1 MNLNHL
7 CKETSWFLTM
17 EDQKTVFIPLSKY
30 VHDLIKATNPRGRGR
45 QRHKLFLRQ
54 RLRWSVKYVGD
65 YLP

>member
-1 MNLNHL
+1 
-7 CKETSWFLTM
+7 M

-30 VHDLIKATNPRGRGR
+30 VRDLIKATNPRGRGR

-54 RLRWSVKYVGD
+54 RLRWSVKYFGD